1 MHNNITIF
9 LFFLMIR
16 RPPRSTLSS
25 SSAASDVYKRQDV
38 DKDILAAVIRLNEAI
53 TLCGVEP
60 LNRTGRHQRFSQ
72 AQQARSGRKISPMHG
87 DRVLWAVRRKMMIW
101 LQKTI

>member
-1 MHNNITIF
+1 MKMYYIF
-9 LFFLMIR
+9 FFFLMIR
-16 RPPRSTLSS
+16 RPPRSTQSR
-25 SSAASDVYKRQDV
+25 SSAASDVYKRQ